1 MSKKIL
7 PKTIKGLWF
16 YGLAGSGK
24 TFASSHVCL
33 LIDRSFVIDGDVV
46 RKFVS
51 KDLAY
56 SAADRAT
63 QTARIFGIGKIA
75 IVNQMFPIMSSV
87 SMSDDLVLKCANDRI
102 AVIQIKRPFE
112 QLQKVRDLYREAKN
126 VVGVDL
132 PLADL
137 NTPTLENDGTCNFES
152 ILVDYVKSIAT

>member
-7 PKTIKGLWF
+7 PKTTKGLWF

-24 TFASSHVCL
+24 TFASSHVCSL
-33 LIDRSFVIDGDVV
+33 FDHSFVIDGDVV

-63 QTARIFGIGKIA
+63 QITRIFGIGKIA
-75 IVNQMFPIMSSV
+75 IENQMFPIMSSV
-87 SMSDDLVLKCANDRI
+87 SMSDDLVLKCVNDGI
-102 AVIQIKRPFE
+102 TVIQIKRPFE
-112 QLQKVRDLYREAKN
+112 QLQKVRDLYRVEKN
-126 VVGVDL
+126 VVGLDL

-137 NTPTLENDGTCNFES
+137 NTPTLENDGTRNFES